1 MLVIFV
7 FHKCCIEFWSL
18 YWRHVWPLIILNT
31 ACNSACM
38 SLEILWS
45 SNYLFIFPSKS
56 SLIILLDWG
65 HFFNKLGPKELGGA
79 IDLVNQFKLLHHH
92 EFFCKRALPSSLSET
107 HYLRNVVG
115 DTEIRKGEGMELDQ
129 LFQTSSY
136 VRQRDYSLCPS
147 DLEVLGEAFR
157 MRDLTPIDLPSV
169 RHLLHMYLSS
179 YSFPILRC
187 ISR

>member
-1 MLVIFV
+1 MSFGAYTEGMYGPWLSSTQLAIRHACLWKYFDPVISF
-7 FHKCCIEFWSL
+7 FF
-18 YWRHVWPLIILNT
+18 
-31 ACNSACM
+31 
-38 SLEILWS
+38 
-45 SNYLFIFPSKS
+45 FPSKS

-92 EFFCKRALPSSLSET
+92 EFFCKRALPSPLSET

-136 VRQRDYSLCPS
+136 VRQRDYSLCPF

-187 ISR
+187 ISC